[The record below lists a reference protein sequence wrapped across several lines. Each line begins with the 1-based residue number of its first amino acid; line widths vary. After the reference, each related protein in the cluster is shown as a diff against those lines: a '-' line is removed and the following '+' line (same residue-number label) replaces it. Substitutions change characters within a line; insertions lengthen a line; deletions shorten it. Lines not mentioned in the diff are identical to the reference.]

1 MERSNKMLNEELKML
16 TTYCDSLI
24 LQLERVRD
32 DHELKKRLDQS
43 LLENKELMI
52 KLTRAE
58 QTAKEVAFLKMTN
71 TALKERCKLEEMEK
85 ERA

>member
-1 MERSNKMLNEELKML
+1 
-16 TTYCDSLI
+16 
-24 LQLERVRD
+24 
-32 DHELKKRLDQS
+32 
-43 LLENKELMI
+43 MI